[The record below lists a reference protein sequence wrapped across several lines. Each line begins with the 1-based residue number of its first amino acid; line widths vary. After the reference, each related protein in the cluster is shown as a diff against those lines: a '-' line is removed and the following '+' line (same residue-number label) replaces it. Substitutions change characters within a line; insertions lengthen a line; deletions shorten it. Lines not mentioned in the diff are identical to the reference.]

1 MPHENP
7 EKSRLKRVCRH
18 QKATSLGRKHYGPC
32 AAQTTQRVP
41 RTGASPCWTA
51 DPGDAETPARKRQRP
66 IRQVRLGTTSGNQC
80 SLGSPAVSRTD
91 RTPRPRAGEHLLR
104 MGASQGDCWSRDG
117 AGPGER
123 WTRTVRLR
131 PHRNVTLPCERHVVT
146 RECCVE
152 PLPRQ
157 PHRPYQS
164 PARQGLDMRKPLPR
178 GLGTRGRA
186 PGALPRGAGGELTDR
201 TTSLMRMTGVLL
213 AALDGRIQRL

>member
-1 MPHENP
+1 M
-7 EKSRLKRVCRH
+7 
-18 QKATSLGRKHYGPC
+18 
-32 AAQTTQRVP
+32 
-41 RTGASPCWTA
+41 
-51 DPGDAETPARKRQRP
+51 
-66 IRQVRLGTTSGNQC
+66 
-80 SLGSPAVSRTD
+80 
-91 RTPRPRAGEHLLR
+91 
-104 MGASQGDCWSRDG
+104 
-117 AGPGER
+117 
-123 WTRTVRLR
+123 RLR
-131 PHRNVTLPCERHVVT
+131 PHRNVTLPCERHIVT